1 MLTKLKKL
9 YTFLTYD
16 IWRITHQK
24 DSSKRIGAYNVIK
37 TFILAFRNVKGYQL
51 NTRASALTYSSLLSI
66 IPLLAVLFAIAKGFG
81 FQNIVQS
88 ELFRYFGGQKEI
100 MENAVS
106 FIDQSL
112 EYAKT
117 GVFLGVGVVLLFY
130 TVVNLLSAIEKN
142 FNDIWRVKKGRS
154 IYRMFTDYFALFLVA
169 PIFLIVNAGLSLFL
183 HSVSKS
189 SEVIGFVA
197 NPLLEATPYLITI
210 FLFTF
215 LFIYIPNT
223 KVKFSA
229 ALFGGVFS
237 GIFFQIFQYFYI
249 NGQIYIS
256 KYNAIYGSFAALPL
270 LLLWLQ
276 MSWFI
281 CLFGVMLTFSF
292 QNVHKFSFEN
302 ESKNISRRYKDFVL
316 LLISTL
322 IIKRFEKGET
332 PYTAD
337 ELSQEHKI
345 PTQLTND
352 ALYILEKT
360 GIIVEIPTSKNLT
373 SAYIP
378 AMDIHKITA
387 HFLFEKIAVY
397 GSEDF
402 IIDKENQFKNEWSLI
417 LNLQK
422 AIQEKGETV
431 MLMDL

>member
-1 MLTKLKKL
+1 MFEMIKKI
-9 YTFLTYD
+9 YRFFTYD
-16 IWRITHQK
+16 IWRMHHK
-24 DSSKRIGAYNVIK
+24 DSSIRAGVYDIIK
-37 TFILAFRNVKGYQL
+37 TFILAFRNIKGYQL
-51 NTRASALTYSSLLSI
+51 ATRSSALTYSSLLSI
-66 IPLLAVLFAIAKGFG
+66 VPLLAVLFAIAKGFG

-88 ELFRYFGGQKEI
+88 ELFRYLGGQKEI
-100 MENAVS
+100 MTNTLY

-130 TVVNLLSAIEKN
+130 TVVNLLSTIEKT

-154 IYRMFTDYFALFLVA
+154 IYRMFTDYFALFLIA
-169 PIFLIVNAGLSLFL
+169 PLFLIVNAGLSLFL
-183 HSVSKS
+183 KS
-189 SEVIGFVA
+189 ASSSNEVIGFVVS
-197 NPLLEATPYLITI
+197 PFLEIAPFLVVI

-223 KVKFSA
+223 KIKFTA

-237 GIFFQIFQYFYI
+237 GILFQIFQYFYI
-249 NGQIYIS
+249 SGQMYIS

-281 CLFGVMLTFSF
+281 CLFGVALSFSY

-322 IIKRFEKGET
+322 IIKRFENGEK

-337 ELSQEHKI
+337 ELSEQHKI
-345 PTQLTND
+345 PTQLTSD
-352 ALYILEKT
+352 ALYLLEKT
-360 GIIVEIPTSKNLT
+360 GIIVEVPTAENLT
-373 SAYIP
+373 AAYVP
-378 AMDIHKITA
+378 AIDIQKISA
-387 HFLFEKIAVY
+387 HFLFERIACY

-402 IIDKENQFKNEWSLI
+402 IIDKENDFKKEWDLV

-422 AIQEKGETV
+422 AIQEKGENV
-431 MLMDL
+431 LLKDL

>member
-1 MLTKLKKL
+1 MIKEIKKL
-9 YTFLTYD
+9 YRFLTYD
-16 IWRITHQK
+16 IWRIHHSDTP
-24 DSSKRIGAYNVIK
+24 KRAGVYNIIK
-37 TFILAFRNVKGYQL
+37 TFILAFRNVREYSL
-51 NTRASALTYSSLLSI
+51 ASRSSALTYNSFLSL

-81 FQNIVQS
+81 FQNIVQNEFFRFFGNNQDMVS
-88 ELFRYFGGQKEI
+88 EAL
-100 MENAVS
+100 S
-106 FIDQSL
+106 FVDKSL
-112 EYAKT
+112 EYAQT
-117 GVFLGVGVVLLFY
+117 GVFLGIGIVLLFY

-142 FNDIWRVKKGRS
+142 FNEIWRVKKGRS
-154 IYRMFTDYFALFLVA
+154 IYRMFTDYFALFLIA

-183 HSVSKS
+183 HSVSNS
-189 SEVIGFVA
+189 HEMIDFVV
-197 NPLLEATPYLITI
+197 NPLLKIAPYLIVI

-223 KVKFSA
+223 KIKFSA

-281 CLFGVMLTFSF
+281 CLFGLVLAFSY

-302 ESKNISRRYKDFVL
+302 ESKNISRRYKDFVF

-322 IIKRFEKGET
+322 IIKRFENGEK

-337 ELSQEHKI
+337 ELSDLHKI
-345 PTQLTND
+345 PTQLTSD
-352 ALYILEKT
+352 TLYLLEKM
-360 GIIVEIPTSKNLT
+360 GIIIEVPTAQNLT
-373 SAYIP
+373 AAYVP
-378 AMDIHKITA
+378 AIDIQKISA
-387 HFLFEKIAVY
+387 HFLFDKIARY

-402 IIDKENQFKNEWSLI
+402 IIDRENQFKNEWDLI

-422 AIQEKGETV
+422 AIEEKGENV
-431 MLMDL
+431 LLKDL

>member
-1 MLTKLKKL
+1 MPTRLKKL
-9 YTFLTYD
+9 YAFLTYD
-16 IWRITHQK
+16 IWRITQQK
-24 DSSKRIGAYNVIK
+24 NSSKRIGAYNVIK

-66 IPLLAVLFAIAKGFG
+66 IPLLAVLFAITKGFG
-81 FQNIVQS
+81 FQNVVQS

-117 GVFLGVGVVLLFY
+117 GVFLGIGVVLLFY

-154 IYRMFTDYFALFLVA
+154 IYRMFTDYFALFLVT

-249 NGQIYIS
+249 SGQIYIS

-352 ALYILEKT
+352 ALYLLEKT

-378 AMDIHKITA
+378 AMDIQKITV

-402 IIDKENQFKNEWSLI
+402 VIDKENQFKNEWNLI

-431 MLMDL
+431 LLKDL

>member
-1 MLTKLKKL
+1 MFNKIKRL
-9 YTFLTYD
+9 YTFFTYD
-16 IWRITHQK
+16 IWRISQH
-24 DSSKRIGAYNVIK
+24 DNSLKRVGLYNIIK
-37 TFILAFRNVKGYQL
+37 TFILAFRNIKGYQL
-51 NTRASALTYSSLLSI
+51 STRSSALTYNSLLSI

-88 ELFRYFGGQKEI
+88 EIFRYLGGQKDI
-100 MENAVS
+100 MTNALS

-117 GVFLGVGVVLLFY
+117 GVFVGIGVVLLFY

-142 FNDIWRVKKGRS
+142 FNEIWRVKKGRS
-154 IYRMFTDYFALFLVA
+154 LYRMFTDYFALFLIT
-169 PIFLIVNAGLSLFL
+169 PIFLIVNAGLSLFM
-183 HSVSKS
+183 HSVSNS
-189 SEVIGFVA
+189 NNMIEFVT
-197 NPLLEATPYLITI
+197 NPILEITPYLIII

-223 KVKFSA
+223 KVKFAA

-256 KYNAIYGSFAALPL
+256 KYNSIYGSFAALPL

-281 CLFGVMLTFSF
+281 CLFGVALAFSY

-322 IIKRFEKGET
+322 IIKRFEKGEK

-337 ELSQEHKI
+337 ELSEQYKI

-360 GIIVEIPTSKNLT
+360 GIIVEIPTNKNLT

-378 AMDIHKITA
+378 AMDIQKISA
-387 HFLFEKIAVY
+387 HFLFEKIALY

-402 IIDKENQFKNEWSLI
+402 IIDKENQFKNEWELI
-417 LNLQK
+417 TNLQK
-422 AIQEKGETV
+422 AIQEKGENI
-431 MLMDL
+431 LLKDI

>member
-1 MLTKLKKL
+1 MIKKIKQL
-9 YTFLTYD
+9 YKFLTYD
-16 IWRITHQK
+16 IWRIHR
-24 DSSKRIGAYNVIK
+24 DDAPKRAGTYNVIK
-37 TFILAFRNVKGYQL
+37 TFILAFRNIKGYQL
-51 NTRASALTYSSLLSI
+51 ITRSSALTYNSLLSI
-66 IPLLAVLFAIAKGFG
+66 IPLLAVMFAIAKGFG

-88 ELFRYFGGQKEI
+88 ELFHYFGGQKDI
-100 MENAVS
+100 VANAIS

-117 GVFLGVGVVLLFY
+117 GVFLGIGIILLFY
-130 TVVNLLSAIEKN
+130 TVINLISAIEKN

-154 IYRMFTDYFALFLVA
+154 IYRMFTDYFALFLIA
-169 PIFLIVNAGLSLFL
+169 PLFLIVNAGLSLFL
-183 HSVSKS
+183 HSVSNNN
-189 SEVIGFVA
+189 EVIDFVVSPILKIA
-197 NPLLEATPYLITI
+197 PYAIVI

-223 KVKFSA
+223 KIKFSS

-237 GIFFQIFQYFYI
+237 GIFFQLFQYFYI

-281 CLFGVMLTFSF
+281 CLFGVALSFSY

-322 IIKRFEKGET
+322 IIKRFEKGEN

-337 ELSQEHKI
+337 ELSDKYKI

-352 ALYILEKT
+352 VLYLLEKT
-360 GIIVEIPTSKNLT
+360 GIIVEVPTAQNLT

-378 AMDIHKITA
+378 AVDIQKISA
-387 HFLFEKIAVY
+387 HYLFERIARY

-402 IIDKENQFKNEWSLI
+402 IIDKENEFKNEWDLI
-417 LNLQK
+417 LNLQQ
-422 AIQEKGETV
+422 AIEEKGEKV
-431 MLMDL
+431 LLKEL